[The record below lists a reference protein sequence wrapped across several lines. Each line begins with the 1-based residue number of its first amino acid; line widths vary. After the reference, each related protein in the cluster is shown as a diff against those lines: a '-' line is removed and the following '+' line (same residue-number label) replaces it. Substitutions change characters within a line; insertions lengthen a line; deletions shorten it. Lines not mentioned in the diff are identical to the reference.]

1 MYNIRSIR
9 MHSIRIIRMYNIR
22 SIRMHSIR
30 IIRMYGSRE
39 GLDFQVLTQYNEES
53 R

>member
-22 SIRMHSIR
+22 SIRM
-30 IIRMYGSRE
+30 YGSRE